1 MSKYFQTMIPQKII
15 VLLLISFLSICSY
28 ALTPQQLQQLKQE
41 HIVDTTS
48 TLSSDQIEA
57 LKNQNRQLYQQKN
70 IDLKILMISTIG
82 DRSIEQYAEQ
92 VFNQIK
98 IGNSEL
104 DNGLLLV
111 VAKDDRKM
119 RFEVGYGLE
128 GDLTD
133 VKMGRMIRN
142 TLAPNFKNND
152 YYQGLFQTQKTIFNQ
167 NISLREITTKHPE
180 IVFNL
185 TFYGYLFLSIL
196 LCIPMYWV
204 YTKLV
209 VKLGTGGGLAAFV
222 AFFMLEI
229 FIHLL
234 IFSYLNLANLG
245 FFLSVIIPLYAPF
258 FIAVFIPNNQT
269 HKALKTILYSLPLQ
283 IFSIFGLGIFY
294 LVDFIPATAVF
305 LLKCLV
311 ICLILIFLRYLQF
324 LYRFKHHTENQY
336 LTTYYNQY
344 LREKER
350 QQAREEAF
358 ERVQA
363 LRKNSNPDNNYS
375 SNHHSSFDSH
385 QDSSSN
391 NSSSSSSSSSSNDD
405 RDSGGSSGG
414 GGASGSW

>member
-1 MSKYFQTMIPQKII
+1 MTSQRII
-15 VLLLISFLSICSY
+15 VLLLVSILSICSH
-28 ALTPQQLQQLKQE
+28 ALSPELLQQLKQQ

-48 TLSSDQIEA
+48 TLDNNQIEA

-70 IDLKILMISTIG
+70 IDLKILMIPTIG
-82 DRSIEQYAEQ
+82 DTSIEQYAEQ

-104 DNGLLLV
+104 NNGMLLV
-111 VAKDDRKM
+111 VSKDDRKM

-133 VKMGRMIRN
+133 VQMGRMIRN

-152 YYQGLFQTQKTIFNQ
+152 YYQGLSQTQKTLFNQ
-167 NISLREITTKHPE
+167 NISLREVTTKHPE

-185 TFYGYLFLSIL
+185 SFYGYLFLSIL

-222 AFFMLEI
+222 AFFVVEI

-245 FFLSVIIPLYAPF
+245 FFLSALIPVYAPF
-258 FIAVFIPNNQT
+258 LIAVFIPKDQS
-269 HKALKTILYSLPLQ
+269 HKMLKCILYSLPLQ

-305 LLKCLV
+305 LLKCLT

-324 LYRFKHHTENQY
+324 LYRFKHRNENQY

-363 LRKNSNPDNNYS
+363 LRKNSNSHNNYS

-385 QDSSSN
+385 QDSSS
-391 NSSSSSSSSSSNDD
+391 SSSSSSSNSSSSNDE

>member
-1 MSKYFQTMIPQKII
+1 MNRYLQTMTPQRII
-15 VLLLISFLSICSY
+15 VLLLVSILSICSH
-28 ALTPQQLQQLKQE
+28 ALSPELLQQLKQE
-41 HIVDTTS
+41 HIVDTTH
-48 TLSSDQIEA
+48 TLDRNQIEA

-70 IDLKILMISTIG
+70 IDFKILMIPTIG
-82 DRSIEQYAEQ
+82 DTSIEQYAEQ
-92 VFNQIK
+92 VFNEIK
-98 IGNSEL
+98 IGNAKL

-111 VAKDDRKM
+111 VSKDDRKM

-133 VKMGRMIRN
+133 VQMGRMIRN

-152 YYQGLFQTQKTIFNQ
+152 YYQGFSQTQKMLFNQ
-167 NISLREITTKHPE
+167 NISLKNVDAENPE

-245 FFLSVIIPLYAPF
+245 FFLSALIPIYAPF
-258 FIAVFIPNNQT
+258 LIAVCIPKDQN
-269 HKALKTILYSLPLQ
+269 HKVLKCILYSLPLQ
-283 IFSIFGLGIFY
+283 IFSIFGLGSFY
-294 LVDFIPATAVF
+294 LVDFIPATAFF
-305 LLKCLV
+305 LLKCLA

-324 LYRFKHHTENQY
+324 LYRFKHRTENQY

-350 QQAREEAF
+350 QKAREEAF

-363 LRKNSNPDNNYS
+363 LRKNSNSDNNYS
-375 SNHHSSFDSH
+375 SNHHSSFDGN
-385 QDSSSN
+385 QD
-391 NSSSSSSSSSSNDD
+391 SSSSSSSSTNDE

-414 GGASGSW
+414 GGASSSW